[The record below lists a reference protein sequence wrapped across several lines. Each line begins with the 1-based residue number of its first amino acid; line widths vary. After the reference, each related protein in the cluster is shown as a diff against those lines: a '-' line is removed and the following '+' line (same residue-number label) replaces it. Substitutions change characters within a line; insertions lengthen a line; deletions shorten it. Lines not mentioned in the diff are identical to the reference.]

1 MKRLKKLAEDNDEDL
16 MSFDE
21 AKEETIKALENMES
35 LTNEWSIRD
44 TLKDLT
50 NADFYNGE
58 QMLSLDPT
66 SASEV
71 CRNLLSYVQ
80 GLTERDIDILFEIED
95 KVYRYAH

>member
-21 AKEETIKALENMES
+21 AKEEKIKALENMES

-58 QMLSLDPT
+58 QMLS
-66 SASEV
+66 
-71 CRNLLSYVQ
+71 
-80 GLTERDIDILFEIED
+80 
-95 KVYRYAH
+95 